1 MHPSLRALAGVLVLT
16 LGAFPAFA
24 QQAPSRDGFFI
35 GFGFGG
41 GGGEVSG
48 DTDANGGTGWV
59 TLGGTLSQKVRLAG
73 DFNAF
78 AANDDGTLNVGT
90 STLSVLFYPTVR
102 SNFFLKGGI
111 GLASAS
117 YTGPGPNAYGGGFG
131 SVVGAGYDIRLGQNF
146 SITPQFTLFGGQTGD
161 LVNDDGDAV
170 RNDVSFGIATLSI
183 GVVFH

>member
-1 MHPSLRALAGVLVLT
+1 MRSPLRTLTCVLSLALLATPALAQD
-16 LGAFPAFA
+16 APA
-24 QQAPSRDGFFI
+24 RDGFFI

-48 DTDANGGTGWV
+48 APDAEGGTGWL

-73 DFNAF
+73 DFNGF
-78 AANDDGTLNVGT
+78 AQGEDSDLAVAT

-111 GLASAS
+111 GIASAS
-117 YTGPGPNAYGGGFG
+117 YTGPGPDAYGAGFG
-131 SVVGAGYDIRLGQNF
+131 SLLGAGYDIRLGKNF
-146 SITPQFTLFGGQTGD
+146 SITPQFTIFGGQTGD
-161 LVNDDGDAV
+161 LKNDDGDPV
-170 RNDVSFGIATLSI
+170 LNDVSFGIATLSI